1 MEDDAKA
8 IEREELKAV
17 EAAVE
22 FARASPFPP
31 AGLGGDLTYA

>member
-1 MEDDAKA
+1 VEDDVKA
-8 IEREELKAV
+8 LELEEQKAV

-31 AGLGGDLTYA
+31 AGLIGDLTYA